1 MTYPTDRPATWFVTG
16 TSRGLGLALVRH
28 LLERGDHVAA
38 TTRSTERLLAGL
50 DGAPTQNLLPLE
62 VSLTDGTSVQ
72 AAVGATVD
80 RFGGIDVVVN
90 NAGYGYLGAVEETT
104 DADVRR
110 MFDVQV
116 NGTWNVLRAVLPVMR
131 EARSGHVITVSSI
144 LGLLAFPGW
153 GLYSAAKFAVEGLTE
168 ALAGEVADHG
178 IRVTIVEPGYFDT
191 NFLRSGSL
199 ELTSQAV
206 DAYPAIRSMI
216 ETHLAMPGTQL
227 GDPVR
232 AAAAIV
238 TVAER
243 GEGPLR
249 QQLGSDSSGMAADRA
264 AALAAEIAAARELA
278 VTTDKVVA

>member
-28 LLERGDHVAA
+28 LLEHGDHVAA

-50 DGAPTQNLLPLE
+50 DGAPTENLLPLE
-62 VSLTDGTSVQ
+62 VSLTDETSVD